1 MYVGG
6 RYQKEIIMRKIILTF
21 VGAAL
26 VAGSTAQVAFAK
38 ERHHIRNMQ
47 QYNSERFR
55 NTNAHYAAP
64 RYLQPG
70 ASTYSGEDGAW
81 QTMTGFGG

>member
-1 MYVGG
+1 
-6 RYQKEIIMRKIILTF
+6 MRKIILGL

-38 ERHHIRNMQ
+38 ERHHVRNVQ
-47 QYNSERFR
+47 QYNIERFR
-55 NTNAHYAAP
+55 NANAYYAVP
-64 RYLQPG
+64 RYLRPR
-70 ASTYSGEDGAW
+70 ASRYSGQDGAW

>member
-1 MYVGG
+1 
-6 RYQKEIIMRKIILTF
+6 MRKVILTF

-38 ERHHIRNMQ
+38 GRHHVRNVP

-55 NTNAHYAAP
+55 NSNAYYGNP
-64 RYLQPG
+64 PYLQPG
-70 ASTYSGEDGAW
+70 SSSYSGQDGAW

>member
-1 MYVGG
+1 
-6 RYQKEIIMRKIILTF
+6 MRKVILTF

-38 ERHHIRNMQ
+38 ERHHVRNVP

-55 NTNAHYAAP
+55 RSDAYSGIP
-64 RYLQPG
+64 PYLQPG
-70 ASTYSGEDGAW
+70 PSSYSGLAGASEG
-81 QTMTGFGG
+81 MTGFGG